1 MSLTLQNTN
10 FCKLKNTHIQRNYLQ
25 FIAKIKNN
33 NPIAQ
38 IIGIKEAVLNNCKIP
53 LQNQNIFI
61 LIPLN
66 RFSEILALHLIRLHS
81 KFFINAYPF

>member
-1 MSLTLQNTN
+1 
-10 FCKLKNTHIQRNYLQ
+10 LKNTLIQKIYLQ
-25 FIAKIKNN
+25 VLDETKKNY
-33 NPIAQ
+33 PIAQ
-38 IIGIKEAVLNNCKIP
+38 IIGIKVAVLNYCKIP

-81 KFFINAYPF
+81 KYFINAHAF